1 MAAGDKVPSI
11 DIRVIKPVL
20 RVYALT
26 YLAST
31 GQRILSSQRLLWRLD
46 IPVRDKLQ
54 AIATILKSGTEIN
67 RFPTAAALI
76 IAGATSVPRL
86 VIWAIKHVFAA
97 GGWRVLSAR
106 LQRQLRALCTFLF
119 AWLAF
124 DLLNN
129 DERWPP
135 QTARSTANATYAN
148 RSDPTILD
156 SSDFPSGEAQPKY
169 AGKTIELTLFAACR
183 ALDVLAI
190 YAWTKTRSRKWHPEL
205 RTPRLA
211 RLVKSMADTCIFAS
225 SNTIIMYAWFYSPH
239 RLPKAYHKWIS
250 SAAQLD
256 PRLLQALRLCRQ
268 GDFVYGQ
275 DTGWSTLLQG
285 LCDDL
290 GLPREWSNP
299 AKTAPIPCEL
309 YHCGAGRSCEVHALS
324 RWSRGFIFAFKLYL
338 PLQLLARIQRLNV
351 KRVLAAFT
359 TAARYSA
366 FLATFITLFY
376 YSVCLS
382 RTRVGPRLFSSK
394 TVTPQMWDSGLGVLA
409 GCLTCGWS
417 ILIVPPQQRQE
428 FAFFVAPRAL
438 ATIMPRVYNQKHQ
451 RREQFIF
458 ATSAT
463 ILLTAVKTG
472 TQQTVR
478 GVFGRMLS
486 NVMQE

>member
-1 MAAGDKVPSI
+1 MAADDKVRCI
-11 DIRVIKPVL
+11 DIRIVKPVL

-26 YLAST
+26 YLASVA
-31 GQRILSSQRLLWRLD
+31 QRILGSQRLLRSLD

-54 AIATILKSGTEIN
+54 LIATILKSGTEIN

-86 VIWAIKHVFAA
+86 VIWILEPVFAA
-97 GGWRVLSAR
+97 GGQRVLSAGQQPR
-106 LQRQLRALCTFLF
+106 LRTLCTFLF

-124 DLLNN
+124 DLLNG
-129 DERWPP
+129 DEGWAP
-135 QTARSTANATYAN
+135 QRARSTDARDAN
-148 RSDPTILD
+148 D
-156 SSDFPSGEAQPKY
+156 SSPRIADSPDIPSGEPQPRY

-183 ALDVLAI
+183 ALDVLARS
-190 YAWTKTRSRKWHPEL
+190 AWTKTRSQKWHPEL
-205 RTPRLA
+205 RTPHLA
-211 RLVKSMADTCIFAS
+211 RFVKSMADTCIFAS
-225 SNTIIMYAWFYSPH
+225 SNAIIMYAWFYSPH

-250 SAAQLD
+250 SAAELD

-285 LCDDL
+285 LCDEL

-299 AKTAPIPCEL
+299 TKTVPIPCEL

-324 RWSRGFIFAFKLYL
+324 RWYRGFTFAFKLYL
-338 PLQLLARIQRLNV
+338 PLQLVARIRHLNP
-351 KRVLAAFT
+351 KGLLAAFKG
-359 TAARYSA
+359 AARYSA

-382 RTRVGPRLFSSK
+382 RTRVGPRIFSSK

-417 ILIVPPQQRQE
+417 ILVVPPQQRHE

-438 ATIMPRVYNQKHQ
+438 ATVMPRVYDQRHQ
-451 RREQFIF
+451 RREQFVF

-463 ILLTAVKTG
+463 ILLTAAAQIG
-472 TQQTVR
+472 AQQTVR

-486 NVMQE
+486 NVMQ